1 MENFI
6 FIAIDCADK
15 AKAQH
20 KRGKKPTHAYIR
32 HNFQAYYLES
42 WNLIIIHL
50 NKWRQRSG
58 KKRIG
63 RKKRQAP
70 VICIKNYCVVRN
82 LEMINSR

>member
-15 AKAQH
+15 AKAQQ

-32 HNFQAYYLES
+32 HSFQAYYLES

-58 KKRIG
+58 KKELEE
-63 RKKRQAP
+63 
-70 VICIKNYCVVRN
+70 KNGKHLSFVLKIIV
-82 LEMINSR
+82 